1 MKTILRWNLVNNA
14 PKRLTCSY
22 LSSLPN
28 VMDIMAVLPFIL
40 ETSLIMIP
48 NSDRSWFPQALSGGW
63 DYSLDFLEVLK
74 PVKGL
79 TFRFCALRAYFASF
93 ASSSC
98 PNCKRWKQCWGIYSF
113 GSQRGRICISDLGT
127 LWFLSR
133 VFNLFAYRT
142 LGDSTRELSFL
153 FILLGVSAVIYAT
166 LIYLVEHTV
175 ETNKT
180 TLNLTHRLNL
190 E

>member
-1 MKTILRWNLVNNA
+1 MHQ
-14 PKRLTCSY
+14 KRLTCSY

-133 VFNLFAYRT
+133 VFNLFAFIGPLAIRP
-142 LGDSTRELSFL
+142 GSFRFCSFCWVFRPSSTPHL
-153 FILLGVSAVIYAT
+153 FIWSNI
-166 LIYLVEHTV
+166 
-175 ETNKT
+175 
-180 TLNLTHRLNL
+180 R
-190 E
+190 